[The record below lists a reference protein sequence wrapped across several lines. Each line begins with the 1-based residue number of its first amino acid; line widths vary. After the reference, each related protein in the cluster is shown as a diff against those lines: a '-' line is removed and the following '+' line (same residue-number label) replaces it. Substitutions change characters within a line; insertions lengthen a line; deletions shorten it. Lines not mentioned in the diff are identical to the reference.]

1 MHFKKKYVER
11 KYKSQIVK
19 MCWKKSSHIICM
31 NPPGLLH
38 SYVTVEFFQ
47 SVLSGVMVHDEDALL
62 HVRPLGSLEDRHWS
76 T

>member
-1 MHFKKKYVER
+1 MEHQ
-11 KYKSQIVK
+11 YKSQMVCSK
-19 MCWKKSSHIICM
+19 SVGRNQKKNTSHIICM

-47 SVLSGVMVHDEDALL
+47 SVLSSVMVHDEDALL

>member
-1 MHFKKKYVER
+1 
-11 KYKSQIVK
+11 
-19 MCWKKSSHIICM
+19 M

-62 HVRPLGSLEDRHWS
+62 HVRPLGSFEDCHWS